1 MHNSITQSAQQ
12 LYSIFPRAK
21 YLLAWSDIGN
31 SFAHFKNSHGFE
43 DSLI

>member
-12 LYSIFPRAK
+12 LYSNVPCAK
-21 YLLAWSDIGN
+21 DLLAWSDFGN
-31 SFAHFKNSHGFE
+31 AFAHFKNSHWFE